1 MAEPLSRSTPMALHH
16 RVELIDTLIAETNQK
31 TQSLHHA
38 LHAKER
44 VEQTQESSHGAP
56 SLMRSRAYSM
66 SKPCG
71 RRPRWDSQSSARCSQ
86 SLSNRNDRAGSASKE
101 HTYGTT

>member
-1 MAEPLSRSTPMALHH
+1 MALHH

-44 VEQTQESSHGAP
+44 AEQTQESSHGAP
-56 SLMRSRAYSM
+56 LTDEEQGLQYEQALWENAQMGLTELRKVFAELEQSERSR
-66 SKPCG
+66 G
-71 RRPRWDSQSSARCSQ
+71 VSQ
-86 SLSNRNDRAGSASKE
+86 
-101 HTYGTT
+101 